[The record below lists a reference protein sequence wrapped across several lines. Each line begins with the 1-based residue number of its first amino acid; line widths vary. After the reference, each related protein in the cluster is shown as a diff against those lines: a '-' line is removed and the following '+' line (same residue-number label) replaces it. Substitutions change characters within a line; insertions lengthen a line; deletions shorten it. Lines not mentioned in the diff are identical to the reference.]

1 MSCKKIIKL
10 IGIFSIC
17 VAVLMG
23 SKIMSRA
30 DGLDKEKKINKLV
43 YIAETELGYK
53 EAENGWTKYGQW
65 WTDRTGDSAYATAS
79 WSCMF
84 LSWCGKEAGFTE
96 EEYGFFSYTG
106 YWISWFENKNAYYS
120 PDDYK
125 ARRGDIVFLDNN
137 GDGTVDTAGLV
148 EDNIWNRIIVI
159 KGNVG
164 GKTVREKF
172 KESDAAIIGYGSFY
186 DEKQENQ
193 QVDEIGKPKLGI
205 DVSEFN
211 GDIDWQQVK
220 SSGVEFVYIRVGYR
234 GYGQAG
240 TLVTDRKFTQNI
252 EGATAAGI
260 DVGIYFVTQ
269 AITTD
274 EAVEE
279 ANFVIDKIKN
289 YNITYPVAI
298 DTEQASVDERSK
310 NLTRDERTAIITDSY
325 NRVEQVGY
333 KGQIYSGKWWFSD
346 KLNMDQL
353 DGYDIWVAEYTYNQE
368 GSTSFQHPYSVWQY
382 SDKGR
387 VLGISSDVDMNLCYT
402 NYVNSN
408 KKSDMFGWLKD
419 YFK

>member
-10 IGIFSIC
+10 IGILSIC
-17 VAVLMG
+17 AAVLIG
-23 SKIMSRA
+23 SKTMSRA
-30 DGLDKEKKINKLV
+30 DNLDKSQKINNLV
-43 YIAETELGYK
+43 NIAEAEVGY
-53 EAENGWTKYGQW
+53 EEDQNGWTKYGQW

-96 EEYGFFSYTG
+96 SEYGFFSYTG

-125 ARRGDIVFLDNN
+125 ARKGDIVFLDNN
-137 GDGTVDTAGLV
+137 EDGKVDTAGLV
-148 EDNIWNRIIVI
+148 EKNGWNGLTVI

-164 GKTVREKF
+164 GKTVRVKY
-172 KESDAAIIGYGSFY
+172 KESDNVIIGYGSFY
-186 DEKQENQ
+186 DKKEDNQ
-193 QVDEIGKPKLGI
+193 QERKPKLGI
-205 DVSEFN
+205 DVSEYN

-220 SSGVEFVYIRVGYR
+220 SSGVEYVYIRVGYR

-240 TLVTDRKFTQNI
+240 RLVTDKAFVKNI
-252 EGATAAGI
+252 EGATAVGI

-289 YNITYPVAI
+289 YKITYPVAI

-310 NLTRDERTAIITDSY
+310 DLTRDERTAIIKAFY
-325 NRVEQVGY
+325 NRVEDAGY
-333 KGQIYSGKWWFSD
+333 RGQIYSGKYWFRD

-353 DGYDIWVAEYTYNQE
+353 EGYDIWVAEYTYNQE

-402 NYVNSN
+402 DYVSSN
-408 KKSDMFGWLKD
+408 KESGIFDWLKD

>member
-1 MSCKKIIKL
+1 MSCKKIIKI
-10 IGIFSIC
+10 IGVLSIC
-17 VAVLMG
+17 AAVVIG
-23 SKIMSRA
+23 SKTMSRA
-30 DGLDKEKKINKLV
+30 DGLDKEQKINKLV
-43 YIAETELGYK
+43 NIAESELGY
-53 EAENGWTKYGQW
+53 EEDQNGWTKYGQW
-65 WTDRTGDSAYATAS
+65 WTDRTGDSAYATAN

-96 EEYGFFSYTG
+96 SEYGFFSYTG

-148 EDNIWNRIIVI
+148 EDKIWNRVIVI
-159 KGNVG
+159 KGNVD
-164 GKTVREKF
+164 GKTVRVKY
-172 KESDAAIIGYGSFY
+172 KDTDSSIAGYGSLY
-186 DEKQENQ
+186 DKKEENQ

-211 GDIDWQQVK
+211 GDINWQQVK
-220 SSGVEFVYIRVGYR
+220 SSGVEYVYIRVGYR

-240 TLVTDRKFTQNI
+240 RLVTDKSFVKNI
-252 EGATAAGI
+252 EGATAVGI

-274 EAVEE
+274 EAIEE

-310 NLTRDERTAIITDSY
+310 DLTRDERTTIIKAFY
-325 NRVEQVGY
+325 NRVEEAGY
-333 KGQIYSGKWWFSD
+333 RGQIYSGKWWFSD

-353 DGYDIWVAEYTYNQE
+353 EGYDIWVAEYTYNQD

-382 SDKGR
+382 SDRGR
-387 VLGISSDVDMNLCYT
+387 ILGISSDVDMNLCYK

-408 KKSDMFGWLKD
+408 KESEIFDWLKD